1 MKRRVRTR
9 FAPSPTGPLHMGG
22 VRTALYNFLFA
33 KKHGGDFLLRI
44 EDTDQNR
51 YVPGAEAY
59 IIEALRWCG
68 ITIDEGV
75 PVGGPFDPY
84 RQSDRKEKG
93 IYKKYADQLVEAG
106 HAYIAFDTPE
116 ELEAMR
122 NRETAKGNVAP
133 QYGHATRMSMSNS
146 LTLPAEDV
154 QKKIQEGVLYVVRLK
169 VPPGEHISFHDIIRG
184 EVTFETGLVD
194 DKVLLKSDGMPT
206 YHLAH
211 IVDDVLMEIT
221 HAIRGE
227 EWLPSAPAHLLT
239 YRFLGWED
247 VMPQYA
253 HLPLLLKPDG
263 NGKLSKRDGDRL
275 GFPVFPLNWTDPVTG
290 EVSSGYRERGYYPEA
305 FVNMLAF
312 LGWNPGTEQ
321 EIFSMEELI
330 EAFSF
335 DHVHKSGARF
345 DPEKAKW
352 FNEQY
357 LRKQPDEKLAQVM
370 KQDLVSKLNLN
381 PNDPRVSEN
390 YLATA
395 SSLLRDRVQFGHE
408 MTEKGMYLFVAPS
421 EYDQQVIAKKWKPE
435 LRPFFDELIRSFE
448 ALDSFQTDAV
458 DGCIKST
465 ASAMQI
471 KPGEIMQLLRVFIS
485 GHGAGV
491 DLIGMIVLLGKKE
504 AVERLKSAITKM
516 NNKD

>member
-1 MKRRVRTR
+1 MNRRVRTR

-22 VRTALYNFLFA
+22 VRTALYNFLFS

-51 YVPGAEAY
+51 FVPGAEEY

-75 PVGGPFDPY
+75 PVGGPFAPY
-84 RQSDRKEKG
+84 RQSERKEKG
-93 IYKKYADQLVEAG
+93 IYKQYADQLVESG
-106 HAYIAFDTPE
+106 HAYLAFDTPE

-122 NRETAKGNVAP
+122 NREIANGNVAP
-133 QYGHATRMSMSNS
+133 QYNHTTRMSMSNS
-146 LTLPAEDV
+146 LTLSGEEV
-154 QKKIQEGVLYVVRLK
+154 QNILKNGVPYVVRLK
-169 VPPGEHISFHDIIRG
+169 VPNGEHISFRDIIRG

-211 IVDDVLMEIT
+211 IIDDVLMEIT

-227 EWLPSAPAHLLT
+227 EWLPSAPAHLLI
-239 YRFLGWED
+239 YRYLGWED
-247 VMPQYA
+247 RMPQYA

-345 DPEKAKW
+345 DPDKAKW

-357 LRKQPDEKLAQVM
+357 LRKQPNEKLAQVLRH
-370 KQDLVSKLNLN
+370 DVVSKLGIA
-381 PNDPRVSEN
+381 PNDPRVSDE
-390 YLATA
+390 YLAGA
-395 SSLLRDRVQFGHE
+395 AALLRERVQFGSE
-408 MTEKGMYLFVAPS
+408 MVEKGAYLFVAPA
-421 EYDQQVIAKKWKPE
+421 EYDQQVITKKWKPE
-435 LRPFFDELIRSFE
+435 LRPFFEQLISAFDTTSSFNMLTVDE
-448 ALDSFQTDAV
+448 
-458 DGCIKST
+458 CIKST
-465 ASAMQI
+465 AASMQI

-491 DLIGMIVLLGKKE
+491 DLIGMMVLMGKDE
-504 AVERLKSAITKM
+504 VIERLRKGVGFGV
-516 NNKD
+516 